1 MSKKKVQFA
10 VKEILNVPG
19 KPGKTI
25 IVPRGIIIVV
35 GGTEEEG
42 FPKVGEIIDFDLEQP
57 KRKIYS
63 KIDKIEG
70 KTVFIKQI

>member
-1 MSKKKVQFA
+1 MSKMKMQFA

-35 GGTEEEG
+35 GGTKEED
-42 FPKVGEIIDFDLEQP
+42 FPKVGEVIDFDLEQP
-57 KRKIYS
+57 RRKIYT

-70 KTVFIKQI
+70 KTVFIRQI